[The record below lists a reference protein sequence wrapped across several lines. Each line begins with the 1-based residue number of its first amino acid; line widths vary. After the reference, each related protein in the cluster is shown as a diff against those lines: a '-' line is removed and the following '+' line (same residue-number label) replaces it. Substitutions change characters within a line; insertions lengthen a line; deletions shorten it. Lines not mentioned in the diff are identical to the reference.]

1 MIIFIEGARAVGKTT
16 LINRFMESCTDQ
28 RVEYYKFYFADHVKS
43 LNLSR
48 FDKDPALHYYSLGNI
63 MTILEMNQRPQY
75 KDKIW
80 IFDRAIISA
89 YVWAILRQRLSVTEA
104 RDEYANLLSSEL
116 FSNCK
121 TIFVKVNGEGRES
134 GRIKDLWDMVHS
146 TSSEQ
151 GLMQHLLLDGESHLR
166 NYKRG
171 NDLIEITNDWTE
183 DSIEQFKKACYFLIG
198 Q

>member
-1 MIIFIEGARAVGKTT
+1 MVNIILV
-16 LINRFMESCTDQ
+16 INKFLETCTDP
-28 RVEYYKFYFADHVKS
+28 RVEYYKFYFANHVKS

-89 YVWAILRQRLSVTEA
+89 YVWAILRERLSTTEA
-104 RDEYANLLSSEL
+104 LDEYNNLLSSEL

-121 TIFVKVNGEGRES
+121 TLYIKVNGDGKES
-134 GRIKDLWDMVHS
+134 GRVKDMWDMVHS
-146 TSSEQ
+146 TSAEQ
-151 GLMQHLLLDGESHLR
+151 LLMDKLIYDGGFCLR
-166 NYKRG
+166 NPRRG
-171 NDLIEITNDWTE
+171 NAFIEITNNWDE
-183 DSIEQFKKACYFLIG
+183 NSIEEFKKACYFLIG